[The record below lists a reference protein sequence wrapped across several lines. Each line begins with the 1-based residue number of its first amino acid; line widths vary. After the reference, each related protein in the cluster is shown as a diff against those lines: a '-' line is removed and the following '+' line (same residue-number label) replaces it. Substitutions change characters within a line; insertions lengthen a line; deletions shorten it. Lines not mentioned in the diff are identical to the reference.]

1 MKVVIQRVK
10 GASVRVEG
18 RIVGEIGHGLVLLV
32 GFAKGDTEACL
43 GPVIDKIVTMR
54 IFANEEGRFDRDIT
68 QAQGEILVISQ
79 FTLLADTTKGR
90 RPEFFQALEPDKAR
104 ALFTNFVEALRGRPV
119 GKVATGVFGAMMEV
133 TLTNDGPV
141 TIILEREQ

>member
-10 GASVRVEG
+10 EASVRVEG
-18 RIVGEIGHGLVLLV
+18 RIVGEIRHGLVLLV

-43 GPVIDKIVTMR
+43 APVIDKIVTMR

-68 QAQGEILVISQ
+68 HVRGDVLVISQ

-104 ALFTNFVEALRGRPV
+104 KLFDTCVEALRAKPV

-133 TLTNDGPV
+133 SLTNDGPV
-141 TIILEREQ
+141 TIILDKEQ